1 MKKNGSLAT
10 NLVASRGNRCTATM
24 LGWLE
29 DNLYQ
34 DYPEI
39 STQDQKRIRQMVLD
53 NINGF
58 KDLAIDIVKS
68 DTEILNDEY
77 VEKLAEIHTDIRRL
91 RQTLEYDD

>member
-1 MKKNGSLAT
+1 MTKSGSLAT
-10 NLVASRGNRCTATM
+10 NLVASRGNRCTATI

-29 DNLYQ
+29 ENLYK
-34 DYPEI
+34 DFPEI
-39 STQDQKRIRQMVLD
+39 ETQYQKRIRQLVLD

-77 VEKLAEIHTDIRRL
+77 VNKLGEIHMDIRKL
-91 RQTLEYDD
+91 RQSLEYDD